1 MLSSCTTSSA
11 GNHEHSSSTEKYF
24 IKVLNTISDIYHLCT
39 SFGDLVG
46 NVVDVIDE
54 DEEEED
60 VSFEAVDEAVVAG
73 SVVVSDDNVVDS
85 TVVWADNI
93 CIRDSIN
100 INTSLLNTVMMFN
113 VNYEY
118 PVYF

>member
-1 MLSSCTTSSA
+1 MK
-11 GNHEHSSSTEKYF
+11 H
-24 IKVLNTISDIYHLCT
+24 VQYHLCT

-46 NVVDVIDE
+46 NVVDVIDD

-60 VSFEAVDEAVVAG
+60 VSFEAVDEDDKVVSDDTVVAG
-73 SVVVSDDNVVDS
+73 SVVVSDDDVVDS

>member
-1 MLSSCTTSSA
+1 M
-11 GNHEHSSSTEKYF
+11 
-24 IKVLNTISDIYHLCT
+24 I
-39 SFGDLVG
+39 GD
-46 NVVDVIDE
+46 

-60 VSFEAVDEAVVAG
+60 VSFEAVDEADKVVSDDTVVAG

>member
-1 MLSSCTTSSA
+1 M
-11 GNHEHSSSTEKYF
+11 
-24 IKVLNTISDIYHLCT
+24 I
-39 SFGDLVG
+39 GD
-46 NVVDVIDE
+46 

-60 VSFEAVDEAVVAG
+60 VSLEAVDEDDKVVSDDTVVAG
-73 SVVVSDDNVVDS
+73 SVVVSDDDMVDS

-93 CIRDSIN
+93 CIRDIIN
-100 INTSLLNTVMMFN
+100 INTFLLNNIMMFN